1 MDDVKNSA
9 APDLDAMLEEEK
21 QQRHSQLMRRRVPE
35 EQTLSAALMAMT
47 KQELDDIR
55 YISA

>member
-35 EQTLSAALMAMT
+35 EQTLSAALMAM
-47 KQELDDIR
+47 
-55 YISA
+55 ISRSWMI